1 MNFKDF
7 SVKDKLQILTGKP
20 KTTQVDSVA
29 MDKILALLPD
39 GYVERIPKI
48 VRKHATTKTIERIA
62 NEHPDLY
69 AIAKQPGELPADA
82 KSVLRQAVTDIFNQK
97 MQKHN
102 IK

>member
-7 SVKDKLQILTGKP
+7 SVKDKLQILERKP
-20 KTTQVDSVA
+20 KTAEVDPVA
-29 MDKILALLPD
+29 MDKILALLPA

-69 AIAKQPGELPADA
+69 ALAKQPGELPAEA
-82 KSVLRQAVTDIFNQK
+82 KDVLQQAVTEIFDQK
-97 MQKHN
+97 MNKHN